1 MTAADYELQ
10 RTYPAGPISP
20 LLAAHVGGRAM
31 TFRPVRPPGLTGAAA
46 ARRLGRLGRRRRDIS
61 AIVAGAVVE
70 LPPQVITRHQTARP
84 PGTPATT

>member
-1 MTAADYELQ
+1 VPQ
-10 RTYPAGPISP
+10 RHGGW
-20 LLAAHVGGRAM
+20 VGWVG
-31 TFRPVRPPGLTGAAA
+31 V
-46 ARRLGRLGRRRRDIS
+46 DDDVS